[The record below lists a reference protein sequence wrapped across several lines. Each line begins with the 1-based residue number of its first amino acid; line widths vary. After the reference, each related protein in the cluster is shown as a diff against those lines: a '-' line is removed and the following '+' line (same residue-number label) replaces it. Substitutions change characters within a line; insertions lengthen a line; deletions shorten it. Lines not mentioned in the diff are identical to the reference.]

1 MCRSEEMNLL
11 LEILWSCVTR
21 GLMNVIIV
29 AKGYGNPR
37 QDEMFEEESF
47 WKIDFGIKN
56 EGRELN
62 SN

>member
-1 MCRSEEMNLL
+1 
-11 LEILWSCVTR
+11 
-21 GLMNVIIV
+21 MNVKIV
-29 AKGYGNPR
+29 AEGWENPR

-47 WKIDFGIKN
+47 WKIDFGINN